1 MPYALPMSLSY
12 RVEHRNGYA
21 VVRVDGNPTL
31 GQFLSFL
38 QLMGVESAAFPSR
51 RVLFDL
57 RGVRS
62 LTEAGEHRAVGEE
75 VVRRLGHLERIASV
89 VPPDR
94 LTRASE
100 KTAREGGVDITVFIE
115 EGEAIRW
122 LTH

>member
-1 MPYALPMSLSY
+1 MSLS
-12 RVEHRNGYA
+12 VQIEHREGYA
-21 VVRVDGNPTL
+21 VVRVDGAPSL

-38 QLMGVESAAFPSR
+38 QVMGVETAGFPSR

-57 RGVRS
+57 RGVRT
-62 LTEAGEHRAVGEE
+62 LTTSAEHCAVGEE
-75 VVRRLGHLERIASV
+75 AARQLSHLHRIASV

-100 KTAREGGVDITVFIE
+100 GAARRSGAALSVFTE